1 MTTLKMSETVQERLQ
16 KHLTDP
22 NDRLIL
28 DFDDGVGAYSEVG
41 VCSLDVSFRFLVVDQ
56 QKIDTVYDETLDSA
70 LGDVHIKG
78 YADNFINKTPELN
91 LSKLGLI
98 TLKTDEGLV
107 DSNVEILDHPEI
119 VASAN

>member
-1 MTTLKMSETVQERLQ
+1 MSAAVQERLQ
-16 KHLTDP
+16 KHMINP

-28 DFDDGVGAYSEVG
+28 DFDDGVGAYSKVG

-56 QKIDTVYDETLDSA
+56 QDVDAVYDETLSSP
-70 LGDVHIKG
+70 LGDVLIKG
-78 YADNFINKTPELN
+78 YADNFINQNPELN

-107 DSNVEILDHPEI
+107 DTNVEILDHPEI
-119 VASAN
+119 VATAKQ